1 MKNKKSIDPFIRF
14 IILSIIS
21 CNCGCIVGL
30 LIFKASTTPCKPI
43 PDTVYVYKQHSDW
56 ELLKTAIIWQE
67 SKGNPKARNGDA
79 VGILQITPI
88 YVAEANRISKID
100 TFVLS
105 DRESASESLK
115 MFEIVQGFH
124 NPEKDIKKAIKLH
137 NPTAGYKYYQDVI
150 DKFRMLKYQ
159 QYKD

>member
-1 MKNKKSIDPFIRF
+1 MKTFF
-14 IILSIIS
+14 IINSIAVS
-21 CNCGCIVGL
+21 LL
-30 LIFKASTTPCKPI
+30 LIAIIFEIHNKQQQTTVINNKE
-43 PDTVYVYKQHSDW
+43 KQVKSDW

-100 TFVLS
+100 TLTLS
-105 DRESASESLK
+105 DRESPLESLK

-137 NPTAGYKYYQDVI
+137 NPTAGDKYYQEVM

>member
-1 MKNKKSIDPFIRF
+1 MKNKKSIDPFTRF

-43 PDTVYVYKQHSDW
+43 PDTVYIEVYKQKSDW

-67 SKGNPKARNGDA
+67 SRGNPKAIGGNGY
-79 VGILQITPI
+79 GLYQITPI
-88 YVAEANRISKID
+88 YVKECNRILGYDKYKHID
-100 TFVLS
+100 AFVDS
-105 DRESASESLK
+105 TAND
-115 MFEIVQGFH
+115 MFEVVQSYH
-124 NPEKDIKKAIKLH
+124 NTEKCVKKAIKLH
-137 NPTAGYKYYQDVI
+137 NRGDKYYQEVM
-150 DKFRMLKYQ
+150 DKFRMLKFN

>member
-1 MKNKKSIDPFIRF
+1 MKTFF
-14 IILSIIS
+14 IINSIAVS
-21 CNCGCIVGL
+21 LL
-30 LIFKASTTPCKPI
+30 LIAIIFEIHNKQQQTTVINNKE
-43 PDTVYVYKQHSDW
+43 KQIKTDW
-56 ELLKTAIIWQE
+56 ELLQIALIWQE

>member
-1 MKNKKSIDPFIRF
+1 M
-14 IILSIIS
+14 
-21 CNCGCIVGL
+21 
-30 LIFKASTTPCKPI
+30 
-43 PDTVYVYKQHSDW
+43 
-56 ELLKTAIIWQE
+56 
-67 SKGNPKARNGDA
+67 NGDA

-88 YVAEANRISKID
+88 YVAEANRISKND

-105 DRESASESLK
+105 DRESVLKSLK

-137 NPTAGYKYYQDVI
+137 NPTAGDKYYQDVI
-150 DKFRMLKYQ
+150 DKFRMLKFN

>member
-1 MKNKKSIDPFIRF
+1 MKTFF
-14 IILSIIS
+14 IINSIAVS
-21 CNCGCIVGL
+21 LL
-30 LIFKASTTPCKPI
+30 LIVIIFEIHNKQQQTTVINNKE
-43 PDTVYVYKQHSDW
+43 KQIKTDW

-100 TFVLS
+100 TFTLS
-105 DRESASESLK
+105 DRESPLESLK

-137 NPTAGYKYYQDVI
+137 SPTSGDKYYQDVI
-150 DKFRMLKYQ
+150 DKFRMLKYNQ
-159 QYKD
+159 K

>member
-1 MKNKKSIDPFIRF
+1 MKTFF
-14 IILSIIS
+14 IINSIAVS
-21 CNCGCIVGL
+21 LL
-30 LIFKASTTPCKPI
+30 LIVIIFEIHNKQQQTTVINNKE
-43 PDTVYVYKQHSDW
+43 KQIKTDW
-56 ELLKTAIIWQE
+56 ELLQIALIWQE

-88 YVAEANRISKID
+88 YVAEANRISKND

-137 NPTAGYKYYQDVI
+137 NPTAGDKYYNSVMNYFKI
-150 DKFRMLKYQ
+150 LKYNRN
-159 QYKD
+159 

>member
-1 MKNKKSIDPFIRF
+1 MKTFF
-14 IILSIIS
+14 IINSIAVS
-21 CNCGCIVGL
+21 LL
-30 LIFKASTTPCKPI
+30 LIVIIFEIHNKQQQTTVINNKE
-43 PDTVYVYKQHSDW
+43 KQIKTDW
-56 ELLKTAIIWQE
+56 ELLQIALIWQE

-88 YVAEANRISKID
+88 YVAEANRISKND

-105 DRESASESLK
+105 DRESVSESLK

-137 NPTAGYKYYQDVI
+137 NPTAGDKYYQDVI
-150 DKFRMLKYQ
+150 DKFRMLKFN
-159 QYKD
+159 QYKY

>member
-1 MKNKKSIDPFIRF
+1 MKTFF
-14 IILSIIS
+14 IINSIAVS
-21 CNCGCIVGL
+21 LL
-30 LIFKASTTPCKPI
+30 LIVIIFEIHNKQQQTTVINNKE
-43 PDTVYVYKQHSDW
+43 KQIKTDW
-56 ELLKTAIIWQE
+56 ELLQIALIWQE